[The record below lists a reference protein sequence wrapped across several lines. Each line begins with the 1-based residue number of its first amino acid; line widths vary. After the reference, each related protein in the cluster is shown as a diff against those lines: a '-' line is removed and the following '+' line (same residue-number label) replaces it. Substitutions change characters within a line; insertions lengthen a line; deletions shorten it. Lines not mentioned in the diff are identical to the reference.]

1 MNIAI
6 FGSCVSRD
14 TCEFIADAQVLA
26 YVARQSVTSLLAPHG
41 MSDVDVTV
49 LDSNFQRRMVESDLV
64 GSGAQRILEKSAEL
78 DVVLIDLVDE
88 RRGYWKFPDGTSMT
102 NSLEVEMC
110 GAGNGAQDRGAVLV
124 DFGTDE
130 HFDTWVRGF
139 DKLVEELASTRLVDR
154 AILLDIEW
162 ARAMDDAFHAPDD
175 GLARLGRRWR
185 RTQRRS
191 RDAYRRLRNGA
202 GWRSAWDQLRH
213 VRPTEAEEFADRAK
227 EANRLYARY
236 RDHARTKIARSIT
249 RTSSEVRIDSGHKW
263 GPQPFHYREADY
275 LSIVESI
282 KSLVPEPDSDDD
294 SA

>member
-41 MSDVDVTV
+41 TSDVDVTG
-49 LDSNFQRRMVESDLV
+49 LDSSFQRRMVESDLA
-64 GSGAQRILEKSAEL
+64 GSGAQRILERSAEL
-78 DVVLIDLVDE
+78 DVILIDLVDE
-88 RRGYWKFPDGTSMT
+88 RRGYWKFPGGTSMT
-102 NSLEVEMC
+102 NSLEIELC
-110 GAGNGAQDRGAVLV
+110 GAGESARGRGAVLV

-130 HFDTWVRGF
+130 HFDAWSRGF
-139 DKLVEELASTRLVDR
+139 DRLVEELTSAQLIKRT
-154 AILLDIEW
+154 ILLDIEW
-162 ARAMDDAFHAPDD
+162 ARAMDEAPHAPDD

-191 RDAYRRLRNGA
+191 RDAYRRLRSGG
-202 GWRSAWDQLRH
+202 GWRSAWEQLRH

-236 RDHARTKIARSIT
+236 RDHARTKIARTIT
-249 RTSSEVRIDSGHKW
+249 RTSGEVRIDSGHKW

-282 KSLVPEPDSDDD
+282 KSLSEEPDRDDD
-294 SA
+294 TE